1 MHQTPSHV
9 ECSLN
14 GLDLGGIGLAGA
26 DRLTGLTAPH
36 ELPVARASIMPDSSK
51 ADPTFA
57 TIEAFKAA
65 GNAFDA
71 AYDMQE
77 SALARE
83 RAAAQVAL
91 DAASDALKDTR
102 ESLFNVP
109 PTSFVGLG
117 GAARACTTEPD
128 IAEWLIHAGDAVD
141 AMRFFHTHMQKT
153 RFFPVFS
160 TVCSCVL
167 LPAWL

>member
-102 ESLFNVP
+102 ESLFNDP
-109 PTSFVGLG
+109 PASFVGL
-117 GAARACTTEPD
+117 AA
-128 IAEWLIHAGDAVD
+128 
-141 AMRFFHTHMQKT
+141 
-153 RFFPVFS
+153 
-160 TVCSCVL
+160 L
-167 LPAWL
+167 LELAPPSPTLLSG

>member
-1 MHQTPSHV
+1 MSDETSGKATP
-9 ECSLN
+9 
-14 GLDLGGIGLAGA
+14 
-26 DRLTGLTAPH
+26 
-36 ELPVARASIMPDSSK
+36 

-71 AYDMQE
+71 AHDMQE

-102 ESLFNVP
+102 ESLFNDP
-109 PTSFVGLG
+109 PTSFAGL
-117 GAARACTTEPD
+117 AALLELATTEPD

-141 AMRFFHTHMQKT
+141 AMRFFHTLG
-153 RFFPVFS
+153 RS
-160 TVCSCVL
+160 LCAL
-167 LPAWL
+167 ARLPEPKPPGGLVIPLKAKG